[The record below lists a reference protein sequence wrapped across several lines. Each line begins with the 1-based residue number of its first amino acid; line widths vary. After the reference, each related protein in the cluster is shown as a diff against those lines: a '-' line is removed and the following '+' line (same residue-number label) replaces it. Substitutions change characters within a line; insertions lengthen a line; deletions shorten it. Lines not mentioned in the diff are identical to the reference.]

1 MLHPDPDS
9 QDTKRAKRDPA
20 SDTLQAEEKELLQG
34 LKRFKD
40 SPLGREVRETCV
52 QQ

>member
-1 MLHPDPDS
+1 MLHPDPDN
-9 QDTKRAKRDPA
+9 QDAKRAKRDPGA
-20 SDTLQAEEKELLQG
+20 ESLQVEEKELLQG